1 MNKQE
6 NEKKIIYENKIADQ
20 INREEV
26 FKEAK
31 DIKLDPNAVFVE
43 FNPNL
48 ALEKLLSINILK
60 LSERY

>member
-1 MNKQE
+1 MKTN
-6 NEKKIIYENKIADQ
+6 NKIADE
-20 INREEV
+20 INREET

-48 ALEKLLSINILK
+48 ALEKLLNINSLK
-60 LSERY
+60 FAEKYYFFIFLNN